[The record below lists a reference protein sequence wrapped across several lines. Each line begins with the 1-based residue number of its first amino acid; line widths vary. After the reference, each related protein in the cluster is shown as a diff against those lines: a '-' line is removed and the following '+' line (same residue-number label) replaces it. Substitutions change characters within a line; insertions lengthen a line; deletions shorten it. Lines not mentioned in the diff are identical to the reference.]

1 MNRLLKKYRE
11 EVVPELTK
19 QTGETNV
26 MAIPKITKVTLNV
39 GVGKALQADPKIV
52 ETVVAN
58 LARVTGQRPVQTKAK
73 KSISNFK
80 SRQGQTIGV
89 AVTLRGEQMYEF
101 LDKLVSSTLPRVRDF
116 RGISP
121 LSFDG
126 RGNYS
131 LGMNEHTVFP
141 EIKHDEV
148 EKVHGLEIN
157 ITTTAK
163 NDDEGRLLLK
173 LLGFP
178 FNTDKLKK

>member
-1 MNRLLKKYRE
+1 MNRLLKKYRQ
-11 EVVPELTK
+11 EVVPELKK
-19 QTGETNV
+19 QTGETNI

-39 GVGKALQADPKIV
+39 GVGKALQSDPKIV

-58 LARVTGQRPVQTKAK
+58 LSRVTGQRPVQTKAK

-89 AVTLRGEQMYEF
+89 AVTLRGERMYEF
-101 LDKLVSSTLPRVRDF
+101 LDKLVSATLPRVRDF

-131 LGMNEHTVFP
+131 LGMHEHTVFP

-157 ITTTAK
+157 ISTTAK

-173 LLGFP
+173 LMGFP